1 MAFRITGKQF
11 FLTYPKCDVPKE
23 VIQIQLEDM
32 GKLVAFAIS
41 EELHRDG
48 TGHRHAYIKFDRKKN
63 FTSPKCFDIEWESE
77 TFHGNYQTVK
87 NAEATINYVT
97 KDKCFIQKLEEEEPE
112 TDPFEIAKSMS
123 EAEFIK
129 WCIKNKISYAYCA
142 RILEMINQPNTINEN
157 SEGITNPSL
166 MQEQLVRDS
175 KDTDLTRKHPQSMTQ
190 MNPKKISTLEENLL
204 SYSES
209 QELERLSGRSI
220 ICPNQSCS
228 LLTSIHSENSM
239 KDYTDPYY
247 SMICP
252 SPIYQEKHKSIWS
265 TLNNLDPFMFDMQ
278 QQIFQ
283 QV

>member
-32 GKLVAFAIS
+32 GKLIAFVIS
-41 EELHRDG
+41 EESHKDG

-63 FTSPKCFDIEWESE
+63 FTSPKCFDIEWEGE

-97 KDKCFIQKLEEEEPE
+97 KDKQYIQKLEEDSEEE
-112 TDPFEIAKSMS
+112 DPFVIAKSMS

-142 RILEMINQPNTINEN
+142 KILEMIKQPNTIKED
-157 SEGITNPSL
+157 SQGIIESSL
-166 MQEQLVRDS
+166 MQEQLEMILNG
-175 KDTDLTRKHPQSMTQ
+175 TDMTRKHQQSMTQ
-190 MNPKKISTLEENLL
+190 RTQKKQLTSKENPL
-204 SYSES
+204 SYWES

-220 ICPNQSCS
+220 ISPSQSCS
-228 LLTSIHSENSM
+228 LLTSIHSEPLM

-252 SPIYQEKHKSIWS
+252 SPIYQEKPKSIWS
-265 TLNNLDPFMFDMQ
+265 TLNNLDPFTFDTQ